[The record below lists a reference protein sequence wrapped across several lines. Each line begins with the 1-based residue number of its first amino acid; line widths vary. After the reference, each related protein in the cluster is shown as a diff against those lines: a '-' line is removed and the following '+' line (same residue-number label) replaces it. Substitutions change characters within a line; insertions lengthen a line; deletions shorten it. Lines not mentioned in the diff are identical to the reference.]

1 MSNGQV
7 QTAAQREQS
16 FKETYWYSA
25 IHSGL
30 EYYVTGRYGVHAQV
44 WVSANLL
51 HHAVE
56 LLIKA
61 NLARDDSADQIRQ
74 YGRKAVYS
82 HSLAAAWQEFKKR
95 SGDKA
100 LDAFDKVVAELD
112 KWESIRYPDQLV
124 SSGGVMTIELVES
137 PAPPAGAPASPAPPY
152 RLALPEIDR
161 LVKFLVERSN
171 INLAALSLL
180 LDQKHAAR
188 YFTETNSSPLR

>member
-1 MSNGQV
+1 MCLLVSAPMPPVLTQ
-7 QTAAQREQS
+7 AQRDES
-16 FKETYWYSA
+16 FRTSYWHSA

-61 NLARDDSADQIRQ
+61 NLARGDTADQIRQ
-74 YGRKAVYS
+74 YGRKSVYS

-100 LDAFDKVVAELD
+100 LDAFDKVVTELD
-112 KWESIRYPDQLV
+112 RWEDIRYPDQ
-124 SSGGVMTIELVES
+124 
-137 PAPPAGAPASPAPPY
+137 
-152 RLALPEIDR
+152 
-161 LVKFLVERSN
+161 
-171 INLAALSLL
+171 
-180 LDQKHAAR
+180 
-188 YFTETNSSPLR
+188 